1 MTLSTGER
9 RYPRIG
15 LPSGMRVTWQGS
27 RGRLV
32 SRVATLGLGGLF
44 IEANDPPQVGDHI
57 QLSFSVPDGEV
68 GARAIVR
75 LSHAGEG
82 MGVEFTAM
90 SHEARGRLQHLIQT
104 LIGVGVPPNTPRSA
118 SQTKTSADS

>member
-1 MTLSTGER
+1 MPLSTGER

-15 LPSGMRVTWQGS
+15 LPSGIRVTWQGS

-44 IEANDPPQVGDHI
+44 IEANDPPRVGDHI
-57 QLSFSVPDGEV
+57 QLAFLVPDGQV

-75 LSHAGEG
+75 LSHPGKG
-82 MGVEFTAM
+82 MGVEFTTM

-104 LIGVGVPPNTPRSA
+104 LIGVGVSPNTPRSA
-118 SQTKTSADS
+118 NQTKIGADS